1 MSETENQQS
10 GMSSFLTPVAQ
21 KQPPI
26 TLARDSR
33 GGEAFLSQERT
44 SNKVHKNKA
53 PKRALIFLSTRERKL
68 KEPILSMV
76 RVLNQMQM
84 TKTSPAL
91 HDGFH
96 LHFFSTEQIFTL
108 NSLPRLFPVF
118 QLFFNLLFIP
128 SAFKNACHHLLL
140 QIFQLKQDFF

>member
-10 GMSSFLTPVAQ
+10 GMSSFFTPVAQ

-76 RVLNQMQM
+76 RVLNQTQM
-84 TKTSPAL
+84 TKTSPRCMTVSPAFFL
-91 HDGFH
+91 HRTNFYPQ
-96 LHFFSTEQIFTL
+96 LLAQAVSC
-108 NSLPRLFPVF
+108 FPTVF
-118 QLFFNLLFIP
+118 
-128 SAFKNACHHLLL
+128 
-140 QIFQLKQDFF
+140 